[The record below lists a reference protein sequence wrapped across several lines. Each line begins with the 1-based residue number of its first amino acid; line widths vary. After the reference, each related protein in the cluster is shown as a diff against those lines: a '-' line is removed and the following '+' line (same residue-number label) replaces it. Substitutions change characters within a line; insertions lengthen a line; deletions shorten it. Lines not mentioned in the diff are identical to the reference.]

1 MTPPIRIKHKSKPS
15 ESRKEVVN
23 VPISIIDNYK
33 KDINTLKNFI
43 KDLEIK
49 NKKYE
54 NKIHTSSLE
63 NSEKTKFINELE
75 KKYVE
80 LEKKYNESQNKN
92 DELGKEY
99 NQLEDRYNLLEKK
112 KIQLDVSDKNPK
124 NRISLLLKEKQNN
137 NNKNK
142 SLLNEIETFKET
154 IKTLEDEILKK
165 NKNIKDADE
174 NKKNLEDTYKK
185 EIERLTFILNKKKEN
200 ENKMFMF

>member
-63 NSEKTKFINELE
+63 NSEKNKFINELE
-75 KKYVE
+75 KKYNQ
-80 LEKKYNESQNKN
+80 LEKR
-92 DELGKEY
+92 Y
-99 NQLEDRYNLLEKK
+99 NQLEDRYDHLEKK
-112 KIQLDVSDKNPK
+112 KIQLDESDTNHK
-124 NRISLLLKEKQNN
+124 NRISILLKEKQNN
-137 NNKNK
+137 NNKNT